1 MIPNPQIQHIDAD
14 KFHEL
19 EKEAYQHKWVRAYK
33 NYSFQIQAI
42 LEMSPGDAIVLAHDG
57 YKCKYLPEP
66 NKAVAACGLQ
76 SLVRPKVKNIIGRH
90 MDSTGY
96 SYKSL
101 HVDDNQR
108 VALLCIK
115 EGEENA
121 INKLRK

>member
-1 MIPNPQIQHIDAD
+1 MYEERLQYIDAD

-19 EKEAYQHKWVRAYK
+19 EKEAFKHKGVRASK

-42 LEMSPGDAIVLAHDG
+42 LKMSPGDAIVLAHDG
-57 YKCKYLPEP
+57 YKCKHLPEP
-66 NKAVAACGLQ
+66 NKSVAACGLQ
-76 SLVRPKVKNIIGRH
+76 NLVRPKAKNIVGRH

-108 VALLCIK
+108 VAILCIK

-121 INKLRK
+121 INNLR